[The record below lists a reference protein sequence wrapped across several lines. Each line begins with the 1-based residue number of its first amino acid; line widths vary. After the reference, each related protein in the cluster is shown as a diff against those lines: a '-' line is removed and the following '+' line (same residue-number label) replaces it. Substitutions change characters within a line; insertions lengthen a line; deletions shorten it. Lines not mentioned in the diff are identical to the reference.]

1 VNIFYLHVGLMLSA
15 ALCLLMGMA
24 VAMTLRRKRWWLKAH
39 RFIGIAGAAIMA
51 AGFIAAI
58 LMVFLSGQPH
68 FGPPHTWLGGMTL
81 LSAALTPALGFSVFR
96 FPKHAVTLRRI
107 HRWLGRFT
115 ITMVMVTIFAGL
127 LLVGILEGIN

>member
-39 RFIGIAGAAIMA
+39 RFIGIAGVAIMA
-51 AGFIAAI
+51 AGFTAAI
-58 LMVFLSGQPH
+58 MLVSLSGRSH

-81 LSAALTPALGFSVFR
+81 SGAALTPTLGFSIFK
-96 FPKHAVTLRRI
+96 FPKRAIVLRRI
-107 HRWLGRFT
+107 HRWLGRWT
-115 ITMVMVTIFAGL
+115 ITMVMVTIVSGL
-127 LLVGILEGIN
+127 LLVGIL